1 LPGTSSIQNAIP
13 MPFFS
18 TTPFAA
24 PGLGIIASII
34 KLGFGLWRLRHADA
48 AALLRAR
55 VMERTHRSASI
66 PLGMTRCCA
75 SALSPRGISHLE
87 MLEIMNLEPARQG
100 QGVVDKE
107 RVEAKPMTRA
117 TMAIRNTSI
126 ASIAL
131 ILYEAIVVAGVAFDS

>member
-1 LPGTSSIQNAIP
+1 
-13 MPFFS
+13 
-18 TTPFAA
+18 
-24 PGLGIIASII
+24 
-34 KLGFGLWRLRHADA
+34 
-48 AALLRAR
+48 
-55 VMERTHRSASI
+55 
-66 PLGMTRCCA
+66 
-75 SALSPRGISHLE
+75 
-87 MLEIMNLEPARQG
+87 MNLEPARQG